1 MSPATTPDGLMHPSD
16 SGASS
21 PSRRDSH
28 DTRRPQAPQTARERG
43 AAGGGARPRR
53 VRPGQPERAHPA
65 DGVHPITPTSVPYA
79 EMRPEDI
86 VTVDLDGRKVHGALD
101 PSSETPVHILTYR
114 ARPGVGACIHVEP
127 PYVNALGV
135 IGAEIPNV
143 LGNFVYLF
151 GGRGL
156 AVVPCLHSGT
166 EGFAQASVRA
176 MGDRFGAVWK
186 NHGLFCVGQ
195 DIGHALN
202 RCIAAEQAARVY
214 YLALVA
220 RAGEI

>member
-1 MSPATTPDGLMHPSD
+1 MIPDDPRL
-16 SGASS
+16 
-21 PSRRDSH
+21 RRRLVRAA
-28 DTRRPQAPQTARERG
+28 RRAEALDLVAYAQGNLSARI
-43 AAGGGARPRR
+43 
-53 VRPGQPERAHPA
+53 PGTEY
-65 DGVHPITPTSVPYA
+65 VLITPASVPYA

-86 VTVDLDGRKVHGALD
+86 VTVDLDGRRVHGALE
-101 PSSETPVHILTYR
+101 PSSETPVHTLAYR
-114 ARPGVGACIHVEP
+114 THPAVGACVHVEP
-127 PYVNALGV
+127 PYLNALAVTGV
-135 IGAEIPNV
+135 EVPNV

-166 EGFAQASVRA
+166 AEFAQAAVGA

-195 DIGHALN
+195 DIAHALN

-214 YLALVA
+214 YLALAARPGAIALVPAEVQEAMVETA
-220 RAGEI
+220 RARGWARPI